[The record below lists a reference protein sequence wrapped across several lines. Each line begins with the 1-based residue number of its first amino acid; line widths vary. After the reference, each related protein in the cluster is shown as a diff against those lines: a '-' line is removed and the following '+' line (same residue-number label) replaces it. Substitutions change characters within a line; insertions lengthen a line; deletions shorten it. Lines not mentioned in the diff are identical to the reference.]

1 MQNNSELKPR
11 NHYLNKLISFQDAEP
26 VKIITGIRRC
36 GKSSLMQMMM
46 IQHLRQNGVS
56 AEQIFALDFEDY
68 ENQRLS
74 TDDLY
79 NLVKAKATSISD
91 KRLYL
96 FCDEIQHLQ
105 GWENVINGFRVSLNC
120 DIYLT

>member
-36 GKSSLMQMMM
+36 GKSSLMQMM

-105 GWENVINGFRVSLNC
+105 GWENAINGFRVSLNC

>member
-26 VKIITGIRRC
+26 VKII
-36 GKSSLMQMMM
+36 KSSLMQMM
-46 IQHLRQNGVS
+46 IQHLLQNGVR

-96 FCDEIQHLQ
+96 FCNEIQHLQ
-105 GWENVINGFRVSLNC
+105 WWENVINGFRVSLNC